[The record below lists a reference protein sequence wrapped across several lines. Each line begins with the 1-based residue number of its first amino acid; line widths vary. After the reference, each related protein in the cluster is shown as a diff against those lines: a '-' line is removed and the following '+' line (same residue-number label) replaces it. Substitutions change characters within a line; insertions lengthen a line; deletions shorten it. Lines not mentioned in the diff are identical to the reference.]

1 MPLTA
6 LDEFGLSW
14 GHTDIFL
21 KNDKGR
27 KTVFENTSVYVDWAS
42 VTARPRMFE
51 EEREHVDHKKQ
62 QQNAE
67 IIHRQRLKHD
77 EATVITHL

>member
-1 MPLTA
+1 ML
-6 LDEFGLSW
+6 
-14 GHTDIFL
+14 
-21 KNDKGR
+21 
-27 KTVFENTSVYVDWAS
+27 DWAS
-42 VTARPRMFE
+42 VTARSQMFE

-67 IIHRQRLKHD
+67 VIYHQRHKHD

>member
-6 LDEFGLSW
+6 RDEFCVVMG
-14 GHTDIFL
+14 TTK
-21 KNDKGR
+21 KNKGR
-27 KTVFENTSVYVDWAS
+27 KTVFENTSAHVDWAS
-42 VTARPRMFE
+42 VTARPWTFE
-51 EEREHVDHKKQ
+51 EEREHVDHRKQ

-67 IIHRQRLKHD
+67 VIYRQRHKHD